1 MRNYYEKIRQPKI
14 SRFPFNTFCKVTDL
28 LFDEKYDFD
37 SNIHSMKEYDNVK
50 LSCMLKAQENENNI
64 LVRRNKNTKNE
75 IGKLLY
81 F

>member
-1 MRNYYEKIRQPKI
+1 MKKFVNQKFLN
-14 SRFPFNTFCKVTDL
+14 SLFDTFCKVTGL
-28 LFDEKYDFD
+28 LLNEKYDFD
-37 SNIHSMKEYDNVK
+37 SEVNSMKEYDNLK

>member
-1 MRNYYEKIRQPKI
+1 MKKFANQKFLN
-14 SRFPFNTFCKVTDL
+14 SLFDTFCKVTDL

-37 SNIHSMKEYDNVK
+37 SEIHSMIKYDNLK
-50 LSCMLKAQENENNI
+50 LECMLQAQENENNI

>member
-1 MRNYYEKIRQPKI
+1 MKKFVNQKFQD
-14 SRFPFNTFCKVTDL
+14 SLFNTFCKVTDL
-28 LFDEKYDFD
+28 LFYEKYDFYT
-37 SNIHSMKEYDNVK
+37 NITSMNEYDNLK
-50 LSCMLKAQENENNI
+50 LECMLKAQENENNI

>member
-1 MRNYYEKIRQPKI
+1 MKKFINQKFQD
-14 SRFPFNTFCKVTDL
+14 SLFNTFCKVTDL

-37 SNIHSMKEYDNVK
+37 SNIHSMKEYDNLK
-50 LSCMLKAQENENNI
+50 LECMLKAQENENNI
-64 LVRRNKNTKNE
+64 LVRRNSNTKNE

>member
-1 MRNYYEKIRQPKI
+1 MKKFVNQKFQD
-14 SRFPFNTFCKVTDL
+14 SLFNTFCKVTDL

>member
-1 MRNYYEKIRQPKI
+1 MKKFANQKFLD
-14 SRFPFNTFCKVTDL
+14 SLFNTFCKVTDL
-28 LFDEKYDFD
+28 LFDEKYNFD
-37 SNIHSMKEYDNVK
+37 SNIYSMNEYDNLK
-50 LSCMLKAQENENNI
+50 LSCMNQAQENENNI